1 MGDAMIP
8 NPLRNWLITT
18 LEDFPNPVEIK
29 FWEGETLALGTAG
42 ESSVK
47 LIFHHPG
54 VLRSLILKRDPLVL
68 TEAYLNGWFDFQ
80 GDMETVVSLG
90 QHLPWKGLK
99 RSQGIKV
106 WLQSLR
112 LPRLPLKVNPESS
125 RNREVH
131 SKERDRAAIQHH
143 YDVGDDFYQ
152 LWLDPWMV
160 YSCANFENPL
170 MSLAQAQERKL
181 DLSCRKLKLEPGD
194 KLLDIGCGWGAMLR
208 WAAKNYGIKGYGITL
223 SEKQVEH
230 NRKCIKEEGLED
242 QLQVELLDYRDL
254 PKEPTFDKIVSIGM
268 IEHVGLKQYPAY
280 FQSAYQ
286 CLKPGGLFLNHGITA
301 TDPWYG
307 TSAGERFINRYIFPD
322 GELIQLT
329 LMLREAEK
337 ARWEVVDVDNW
348 RPHYALTLRRWA
360 DNLVK
365 AKTEAVQLIG
375 EKLYKIW
382 QFYLVG
388 CAIGF
393 ENNQMGIYQ
402 TLLRRKEDT
411 QWNLPLTRQ
420 GWLH

>member
-8 NPLRNWLITT
+8 NTLRNWLITT

-208 WAAKNYGIKGYGITL
+208 WTAKNYGIKGYGITL

-360 DNLVK
+360 DNLAK